1 MTVIEGIKALSE
13 GQELYALWKD
23 RKILIADW
31 QHGKGK
37 PRFISEM
44 PGPVPLSI
52 GQLNS
57 SVGIIRQLPAP
68 AVTMD
73 EAIRKALAGM
83 ELTMSCED
91 CADVKECGETFE
103 GYGQKL
109 CLKGTGAG
117 REVAIN
123 RLRKVLEGVSIIR
136 TRARDER
143 PTEIRMR

>member
-31 QHGKGK
+31 QQGKEK

-57 SVGIIRQLPAP
+57 SIGIIKEIPAP

-73 EAIRKALAGM
+73 EALRKALAGM
-83 ELTMSCED
+83 ELSMSCEC
-91 CADVKECGETFE
+91 CADVKECKETYE

-109 CLKGTGAG
+109 CLKGTQAG
-117 REVAIN
+117 REIAID
-123 RLRKVLEGVSIIR
+123 RLRKVLEGVSI
-136 TRARDER
+136 
-143 PTEIRMR
+143 MRNASSF

>member
-13 GQELYALWKD
+13 GQELYALCKD

-37 PRFISEM
+37 PRFISDM

-57 SVGIIRQLPAP
+57 SIGIIKKIPAP

-73 EAIRKALAGM
+73 EALRKALAGM
-83 ELTMSCED
+83 ELSISCEC
-91 CADVKECGETFE
+91 CADSKECKETYE
-103 GYGQKL
+103 DYGQKL
-109 CLKGTGAG
+109 CLKGTRAG
-117 REVAIN
+117 REIAID
-123 RLRKVLEGVSIIR
+123 RLRKVLENVSIVQKR
-136 TRARDER
+136 
-143 PTEIRMR
+143 